1 MPRPPAL
8 RRRAVT
14 SNPTG
19 PGRGRRAP
27 LGHACPGAAARGPPN
42 SPPNSIPGVAS
53 VLLLSP
59 RRGPAAATKGERE
72 TMDDDGEHEH
82 PKGALLFML
91 IYLLTLTALWLN
103 AYARLWQ
110 R

>member
-1 MPRPPAL
+1 
-8 RRRAVT
+8 
-14 SNPTG
+14 
-19 PGRGRRAP
+19 
-27 LGHACPGAAARGPPN
+27 
-42 SPPNSIPGVAS
+42 
-53 VLLLSP
+53 
-59 RRGPAAATKGERE
+59 
-72 TMDDDGEHEH
+72 MDGDGEQEH